1 MPKTSLRYSDYLPI
15 KLADV
20 SWPGLKD
27 DANQV
32 AFPCVFF
39 VIFHFFGLLKGLL
52 VGHLELKQKGSPI
65 GLQRQVNSPLVV
77 PHLRKQPSYI
87 VYWQARIDKAT
98 HLIKCF
104 KPKEPVSDELFK
116 RICDGPLLLTHTLQ
130 TRKKT

>member
-77 PHLRKQPSYI
+77 PP
-87 VYWQARIDKAT
+87 
-98 HLIKCF
+98 F
-104 KPKEPVSDELFK
+104 ELFHIHTFENSQVISSTGSQELTK
-116 RICDGPLLLTHTLQ
+116 RLT
-130 TRKKT
+130 